1 MNHPREYHHKITCRI
16 CKRHCWKKEM
26 STKIDGVCVQCID
39 KINDRNTGRLI
50 NYINKVTGK

>member
-1 MNHPREYHHKITCRI
+1 MNHPRDYHHKITCRI

-39 KINDRNTGRLI
+39 KINASKKTI
-50 NYINKVTGK
+50 